1 MKRRAFYLLGFPLVF
16 MLTTLASAEPDL
28 VGSSASDS
36 AIEDVLLPMLQGEFA
51 LQEGDSTA
59 AAIAYVE
66 VAERESDPA
75 LAERAARIALMA
87 DQPSLVER
95 ALQRWLQLQPDAV
108 GARQIELVLAMRD
121 HRISAAVHQLSALL
135 AGDETAQ
142 RLAIQALAGA
152 GEQAVP
158 VMQQLLAEGFE
169 PKSVDVLVAIG
180 ALASQSKAE
189 ALVDSVLQLAAET
202 FPDDTKATLWRVEVL
217 QLKGDKVVA
226 LQTLRGL
233 ETGALSLSERLR
245 VAALFDGLGE
255 TDRAATVLSLGVA
268 VESRSARR

>member
-1 MKRRAFYLLGFPLVF
+1 VL
-16 MLTTLASAEPDL
+16 SQIWW
-28 VGSSASDS
+28 GSSASDS

-59 AAIAYVE
+59 AAMAYVE

-121 HRISAAVHQLSALL
+121 HRITAAVHQLSALL

-180 ALASQSKAE
+180 
-189 ALVDSVLQLAAET
+189 
-202 FPDDTKATLWRVEVL
+202 
-217 QLKGDKVVA
+217 
-226 LQTLRGL
+226 
-233 ETGALSLSERLR
+233 
-245 VAALFDGLGE
+245 
-255 TDRAATVLSLGVA
+255 SLGVA